1 MARLTA
7 AQQRCLASVAAG
19 TVHMH
24 FDVYGGYSWTEG
36 EYRTAGRLTS
46 GDAPRPVLRL
56 MALGLIEFG
65 RVERPYSGCQITP
78 YVLSEAGRAALA
90 KEAQP

>member
-7 AQQRCLASVAAG
+7 AQQRCLSSVAAG
-19 TVHMH
+19 TVQMH
-24 FDVYGGYSWTEG
+24 FDVYGGYRWIEG
-36 EYRTAGRLTS
+36 DNITRGRLTS
-46 GDAPRPVLRL
+46 GDAPRPILRL

-65 RVERPYSGCQITP
+65 AVEWPFSGCQITP
-78 YVLSEAGRAALA
+78 YVLTEAGRAALA